1 LLKNRKKRN
10 KMKIERK
17 KMKKKKILK
26 MEENGKKKKKGVN
39 PPLLFAHVRN
49 LGNPF
54 GQLR

>member
-1 LLKNRKKRN
+1 MEKKR
-10 KMKIERK
+10 
-17 KMKKKKILK
+17 
-26 MEENGKKKKKGVN
+26 KKGVN